1 MCEKFNSTMSKLI
14 RARSGPLWVRTNEEK
29 RAESHIMGIATA
41 FKFKRMYLWRSTTG
55 LVELAKD
62 AQPRDDLATL
72 CKNPVY
78 GPLAQQ
84 PDGILEFLLD
94 FKEGPALVIVEDL
107 SDHIAD
113 NSPNRVQAMRLL
125 KDLGR
130 RSQSSKKTEW
140 VQMVVVDKAPAAPHF
155 IEVELELPNR
165 GELQTIVE
173 GMAKSTKAEN
183 VEADLTKEGRMDAVL
198 DALVGLES
206 QQAQQAL
213 AISLAEVG
221 DIVPSILVR
230 SKKALI
236 KSEAL
241 EWVEPEAK
249 GMDAIGGLD
258 MLKLYFKVILTSF
271 RMAQREPNTPRPRGA
286 LISGPPGTGK
296 SLSAKCIGTM
306 WGIPLIRLNIGA
318 LFGKFVGESEGKW
331 RQAKAVIEALAPCIL
346 WIDEIEKGIQG
357 FGGSGSSTDGG
368 TTARMGSDFLTWLN
382 ECVKPVYVV
391 ATANDPLKVPAEFFR
406 AGRFDVRFWVDVPNH
421 KDRVSVME
429 VVGQKWRSAPVDKFV
444 SELELDYDKIAGSLK
459 NFAGAE
465 IEQAMTDAIMLA
477 NYEERAVETD
487 DVIAAAKMIQ
497 PVIKG
502 WESDGTLGRAR
513 EWGAKQRQANDPKD
527 NADDTKRTVSI
538 EEGGFR
544 AVVLGENLQEEED
557 DTVDGAT
564 LLDLDLDIP
573 TGKN

>member
-1 MCEKFNSTMSKLI
+1 MCEKFNNTMSKLI

-41 FKFKRMYLWRSTTG
+41 FKFKKLFLWRSTTG
-55 LVELAKD
+55 LVEI
-62 AQPRDDLATL
+62 AQTDVKPRDDLATL
-72 CKNPVY
+72 CKNPAY
-78 GPLAQQ
+78 GPLGPQ
-84 PDGILEFLLD
+84 PDGILEYLVG
-94 FKEGPALVIVEDL
+94 FKDGPAMVIVEDL
-107 SDHIAD
+107 NDHISET
-113 NSPNRVQAMRLL
+113 SPNRVQAMRLL

-130 RSQSSKKTEW
+130 RSQSSKKSEW
-140 VQMVVVDKAPAAPHF
+140 VQMVVVDKSPASAHF

-173 GMAKSTKAEN
+173 GMAKSTKATDVSTEL
-183 VEADLTKEGRMDAVL
+183 AKEDKMDAVL
-198 DALVGLES
+198 DALIGLES

-213 AISLAEVG
+213 AISLAETG
-221 DIVPSILVR
+221 KIEPSILVR

-241 EWVEPEAK
+241 EWVEPEKK

-258 MLKLYFKVILTSF
+258 LLKVYFEVILTSF
-271 RMAQREPNTPRPRGA
+271 RMAQREANTPRPRGA

-296 SLSAKCIGTM
+296 SLAAKCIGTL

-382 ECVKPVYVV
+382 ECTKAVYVV

-444 SELELDYDKIAGSLK
+444 SELGIDYDKIAGSLK
-459 NFAGAE
+459 DFAGAE

-477 NYEERAVETD
+477 NYENRAIETD

-502 WESDGTLGRAR
+502 WESDGTLQRAR
-513 EWGAKQRQANDPKD
+513 DWGSKQRKANDPE
-527 NADDTKRTVSI
+527 DTEASASPVSI
-538 EEGGFR
+538 DEGGFR
-544 AVVLGENLQEEED
+544 RVVLGD
-557 DTVDGAT
+557 DLGSDDDSVDAADLLG
-564 LLDLDLDIP
+564 LDLP
-573 TGKN
+573 KGEN